1 MKRTL
6 LFTYVLTFMFAF
18 SALAQQTVTGTVT
31 DDSGEGLPGVNVVI
45 KGTTEGATTD
55 LDGNFRLSVAG
66 NETVLV
72 FSFVG
77 MDSQEIT
84 VGSRTVIDVSM
95 ASTVTELSELVV
107 VGYGSQS
114 KRFMTDNVA
123 KINSEDISGVPIPSF
138 QNALSGKAAGVR
150 VTQQNGKV
158 ESGISVNIRGQ
169 ASVSASSQPLFVL
182 DGVPL
187 INDNE
192 SQNTSA
198 VNPLLSIPASD
209 IESID
214 ILKDASS
221 AAIYGARGAN
231 GVVIITTKRGKE
243 GKAQF
248 SLNLSSGIS
257 RPTNKRDWLNAEQYI
272 ELFLEAGENN
282 TAPWAGRAFVEGR
295 FDRYSNGT
303 WGTPDQYDTD
313 WQEVAFQDGHVRDV
327 DFSVSGGNNGS
338 TYFLGASYNE
348 TKGIIRSNELERFS
362 GRANLSQ
369 KINDKFTTGINFNFS
384 RVTIDRV
391 ANDNAFTTPLQA
403 IAQSPLS
410 PTHFSAA
417 DFAADGESGPFTRT
431 VYANFLLQDEFG
443 SYETVVTRSIGKLY
457 GQYEFTDWIKFN
469 TDFAYDV
476 FNQNE
481 DQWNGSRVPFQST
494 EGEAFASN
502 VLTTNYVWSN
512 YATIDKTFDAHTLN
526 VVLGT
531 EYNQSN
537 RRFTSVTGTNFPS
550 DDLQTINSAATIS
563 EGEGSL
569 TAYAFVGFF
578 ARAQYTFQD
587 KYILKASVR
596 RDGSSRFGS
605 DSQYGTFPAVSVG
618 WLLSEESFL
627 DNLGALSFLKFRASY
642 GELGNSEIGN
652 FASRGL
658 FQGSSYN
665 QRPGL
670 APTQPGN
677 NLLSWETSKQT
688 DIGFEFGLF
697 EGRLTGEID
706 YYKKDSEGLLFN
718 VPLVPSSGPNNENNN
733 LGTISRNIGDL
744 ENTGFEVLLNGDVV
758 TGGDLSWNLGVNFAK
773 NKNEAISIPDGN
785 DIITGQNIIRE
796 GEALSSL
803 YLIEYAGVDPANGDA
818 LYYTNTENADGSI
831 DRSTT
836 NDPNAADRIVAGSPV
851 PEWIGGLTSSLRYKN
866 FDFSFTFQG
875 EWGASIYNGGGR
887 FQSANADWF
896 DNQTTDQLRR
906 WQNPG
911 DITDVP
917 RAVLAGGNGTG
928 HSTRWVQ
935 DADFIRLRNI
945 TLAYSLPG
953 SLIQNTGL
961 TSVRVYATAINLLTI
976 TDYDG
981 YDPEA
986 RTDAAART
994 SNPSPGQTFYSAP
1007 AAKTFTLG
1015 INVKF

>member
-6 LFTYVLTFMFAF
+6 LLSYFLTFVFAF

-77 MDSQEIT
+77 MDPQEIT

-95 ASTVTELSELVV
+95 ASSATELAELVV
-107 VGYGSQS
+107 VGYGTQS

-123 KINSEDISGVPIPSF
+123 KLSAEDISGVPIPSF

-158 ESGISVNIRGQ
+158 ESGISVSIRGQ

-209 IESID
+209 IESIS

-248 SLNLSSGIS
+248 SLNVSGGIS
-257 RPTNKRDWLNAEQYI
+257 SPTNTRDWLNSEQYI
-272 ELFLEAGENN
+272 ELFLEAGDNASW
-282 TAPWAGRAFVEGR
+282 TDRTFVEAR

-303 WGTPDQYDTD
+303 WGTPDQFDTD
-313 WQEVAFQDGHVRDV
+313 WEDVAFQDGHVKDV

-410 PTHFSAA
+410 PTHFGASDLANT
-417 DFAADGESGPFTRT
+417 GESGPFTRT

-443 SYETVVTRSIGKLY
+443 SYETIVTRSIGKLF
-457 GQYEFTDWIKFN
+457 GQYKFTDWLKFN
-469 TDFAYDV
+469 TDFAYDI
-476 FNQNE
+476 FNQTE
-481 DQWNGSRVPFQST
+481 DRWDGSRVPFQST
-494 EGEAFASN
+494 EGQAFASN
-502 VLTTNYVWSN
+502 VFTTNYVWSN
-512 YATIDKTFDAHTLN
+512 YATFDKVFDAHSLN
-526 VVLGT
+526 LVVGT

-537 RRFTSVTGTNFPS
+537 RRYTDVTATNFPS
-550 DDLQTINSAATIS
+550 DDLQTVTSGATIS
-563 EGEGSL
+563 AGNGTK

-578 ARAQYTFQD
+578 ARAQYSFQD
-587 KYILKASVR
+587 KYIVNASVR

-605 DSQYGTFPAVSVG
+605 DNQYGTFPAVSVG
-618 WLLSEESFL
+618 WILSEESFL
-627 DNLGALSFLKFRASY
+627 DNLSALSFLKLRASY

-658 FQGSSYN
+658 FQGVSYN

-670 APTQPGN
+670 VPTQPGN
-677 NLLSWETSKQT
+677 NLLGWESSKQT
-688 DIGFEFGLF
+688 DIGIEFGLMD
-697 EGRLTGEID
+697 GRISGEID

-718 VPLVPSSGPNNENNN
+718 VPLVPSSGPNNENGNN
-733 LGTISRNIGDL
+733 GTISRNIGDL
-744 ENTGFEVLLNGDVV
+744 ENTGVEILLNGDVIQ
-758 TGGDLSWNLGVNFAK
+758 GGDLTWNVGFNIAK
-773 NKNEAISIPDGN
+773 NKNEAVAIPEGN
-785 DIITGQNIIRE
+785 DIVSGRNLIRE
-796 GEALSSL
+796 GETLNSL

-851 PEWIGGLTSSLRYKN
+851 PEWIGGLTSSVRYKN

-896 DNQTTDQLRR
+896 DNQTTDQMDR

-911 DITDVP
+911 DITNVP
-917 RAVLAGGNGTG
+917 QARLGEGNGSS
-928 HSTRWVQ
+928 HSTRWIQ
-935 DADFIRLRNI
+935 DADFIRLRNV
-945 TLAYSLPG
+945 TLAYNLPNSLL
-953 SLIQNTGL
+953 SNTGL
-961 TSVRVYATAINLLTI
+961 TSVRVYATAINALTF

-986 RTDAAART
+986 RQDAAART
-994 SNPSPGQTFYSAP
+994 STPGQGQTFYSAP

-1015 INVKF
+1015 VNVKF